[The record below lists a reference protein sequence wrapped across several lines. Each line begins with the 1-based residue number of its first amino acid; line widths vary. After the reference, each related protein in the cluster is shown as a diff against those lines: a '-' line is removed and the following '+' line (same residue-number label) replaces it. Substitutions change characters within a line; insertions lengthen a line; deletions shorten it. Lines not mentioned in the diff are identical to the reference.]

1 MTDDDRFDIDL
12 GALARALLRNWIII
26 VILVVVGVV
35 AAVGVT
41 MATGKRYQAAS
52 AVYLGQPTDANG
64 NPINGINSNPRG
76 AQQIVQSGSVLKAVA
91 KSVRGISASRLRSE
105 VSVDTPTVTVK
116 SVSAPTNF
124 VTITVR
130 DRSGTR
136 AVKAAN
142 ELADVLVTKISS
154 YADQKTALLSRQITN
169 TRARLAGLDTRVKT
183 AQDALNRVA
192 SSGGTP
198 AERASI
204 SATYLAII
212 QSAGNL
218 RDQLIQAVQ
227 SLQLTRV
234 VAREVE
240 QPSVFSTASLP
251 AQRVTQG
258 TSLAV
263 AAGVIAGLIVGCVL
277 ALVRERIH
285 RRADKSAPTPDTPAE
300 AANPA
305 P

>member
-1 MTDDDRFDIDL
+1 VTDDERFDIDL
-12 GALARALLRNWIII
+12 GALGRALVRNWIII
-26 VILVVVGVV
+26 VILMVVGVV

-41 MATGKRYQAAS
+41 LVTGKRYQATS

-76 AQQIVQSGSVLKAVA
+76 AGQILQGVSVLKAVS
-91 KSVRGISASRLRSE
+91 KSVGGISVSRLRNE
-105 VSVDTPTVTVK
+105 VTVDTPTVTVK

-130 DRSGTR
+130 DPSGIR

-142 ELADVLVTKISS
+142 ELADILVSKISS
-154 YADQKTALLSRQITN
+154 YASQKTALLNRQITN
-169 TRARLAGLDTRVKT
+169 TAARLSGLDDRVKA
-183 AQDALNRVA
+183 AQDALNKVGA
-192 SSGGTP
+192 SGGTP

-218 RDQLIQAVQ
+218 RDSLILRLQ
-227 SLQLTRV
+227 SLELTRV

-240 QPSVFSTASLP
+240 QPSVLSTASTP

-263 AAGVIAGLIVGCVL
+263 VAGLIAGLIVGCVL
-277 ALVRERIH
+277 ALVRERI
-285 RRADKSAPTPDTPAE
+285 RRRRLHATPA
-300 AANPA
+300 A
-305 P
+305 

>member
-1 MTDDDRFDIDL
+1 LARTEPAEERRIVTDDERFDIDL
-12 GALARALLRNWIII
+12 GALGRALVRNWIII
-26 VILVVVGVV
+26 AILVVVGVV

-41 MATGKRYQAAS
+41 LATGKRYQATS

-64 NPINGINSNPRG
+64 NPISGINSNPRG

-91 KSVRGISASRLRSE
+91 ASVRGISASRLRNE

-130 DRSGTR
+130 DPSGTR

-142 ELADVLVTKISS
+142 ELADILVDKIST
-154 YADQKTALLSRQITN
+154 YASEKTALLNRQITN
-169 TRARLAGLDTRVKT
+169 TRARLSGLDTRVKA
-183 AQDALNRVA
+183 AQDALNKVGA
-192 SSGGTP
+192 SGGTP

-218 RDQLIQAVQ
+218 RDSLILRLQ
-227 SLQLTRV
+227 SLELTRV
-234 VAREVE
+234 VARDVE
-240 QPSVFSTASLP
+240 QPNLFSKASTP

-258 TSLAV
+258 LSLAI
-263 AAGVIAGLIVGCVL
+263 AAGLIAGLIVGCVL
-277 ALVRERIH
+277 ALLRERI
-285 RRADKSAPTPDTPAE
+285 RRRRTA
-300 AANPA
+300 
-305 P
+305 

>member
-1 MTDDDRFDIDL
+1 VTDDDRFDIDL
-12 GALARALLRNWIII
+12 GALGRALLRNWVII
-26 VILVVVGVV
+26 VILMVVGVV

-41 MATGKRYQAAS
+41 LAAGKRYQAAS

-91 KSVRGISASRLRSE
+91 ASVRGISASRLRNE

-130 DRSGTR
+130 DPSGTR

-142 ELADVLVTKISS
+142 GLADALVAKIST
-154 YADQKTALLSRQITN
+154 YADQKTALLNRQITN
-169 TRARLAGLDTRVKT
+169 TAARLSGLDTRVKA
-183 AQDALNRVA
+183 AQDALNKVA

-218 RDQLIQAVQ
+218 RDQLIQALQ

-240 QPSVFSTASLP
+240 QPSVFSKASLP

-258 TSLAV
+258 STLAIG
-263 AAGVIAGLIVGCVL
+263 AGLIAGLIVGCVL
-277 ALVRERIH
+277 ALVRERIRG
-285 RRADKSAPTPDTPAE
+285 RRTDRGTPDAPAE
-300 AANPA
+300 TAAPA
-305 P
+305 A

>member
-1 MTDDDRFDIDL
+1 VTDDERFDIDL
-12 GALARALLRNWIII
+12 GALGRALVRNWIII
-26 VILVVVGVV
+26 VILMVVGVV

-41 MATGKRYQAAS
+41 LVTGKRYQATS

-76 AQQIVQSGSVLKAVA
+76 AGQILQGVSVLKAVS
-91 KSVRGISASRLRSE
+91 KSVGGISVSRLRNE
-105 VSVDTPTVTVK
+105 VTVDTPTVTVK

-130 DRSGTR
+130 DPSGIR

-142 ELADVLVTKISS
+142 ELADILVSKISS
-154 YADQKTALLSRQITN
+154 YASQKTALLNRQITN
-169 TRARLAGLDTRVKT
+169 TAARLSGLDDRVKA
-183 AQDALNRVA
+183 AQDALNKVGA
-192 SSGGTP
+192 SGGTP

-218 RDQLIQAVQ
+218 RDSLILRLQ
-227 SLQLTRV
+227 SLELTRV

-240 QPSVFSTASLP
+240 QPSVLSTASTP

-263 AAGVIAGLIVGCVL
+263 VAGLIAGLIVGCVL
-277 ALVRERIH
+277 ALVRERI
-285 RRADKSAPTPDTPAE
+285 RRRRLDATPA
-300 AANPA
+300 A
-305 P
+305 